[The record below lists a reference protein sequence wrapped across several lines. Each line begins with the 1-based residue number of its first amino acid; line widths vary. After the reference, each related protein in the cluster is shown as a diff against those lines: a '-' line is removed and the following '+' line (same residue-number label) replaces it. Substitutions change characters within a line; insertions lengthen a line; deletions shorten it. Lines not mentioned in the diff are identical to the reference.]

1 MSIAFS
7 CACGRSLRAGP
18 QLAGKKTKCPGCGAV
33 LTIPAAGEEAAPA
46 AAPAPKPKP
55 APAAAQV
62 TAPAAA
68 PIASAVTCTCG
79 KRIATKPEWAGK
91 TIKCPA
97 CENRIK
103 VPAAASPVV
112 PAAAAAKPAP
122 AKRPAPP
129 PPPVDEDDPFGG
141 DDSEGLPADFDP
153 ETGGYQGFSDNG
165 DADADED
172 NEIPAPS
179 QGERQDGCPGEKG
192 EQQGRC
198 SCRSSCSCSWRVEP
212 AMP

>member
-7 CACGRSLRAGP
+7 CECGRNLRAGP
-18 QLAGKKTKCPGCGAV
+18 NLAGKKTKCPGCGAV
-33 LTIPAAGEEAAPA
+33 LTIPAASEEAASAPPP
-46 AAPAPKPKP
+46 PAPRPKP

-62 TAPAAA
+62 TAPAAPVA
-68 PIASAVTCTCG
+68 AAVTCTCG

-103 VPAAASPVV
+103 VPAAAVASPVV

-129 PPPVDEDDPFGG
+129 PPPAEEDDPFGG
-141 DDSEGLPADFDP
+141 EGLGAD
-153 ETGGYQGFSDNG
+153 
-165 DADADED
+165 
-172 NEIPAPS
+172 
-179 QGERQDGCPGEKG
+179 
-192 EQQGRC
+192 
-198 SCRSSCSCSWRVEP
+198 
-212 AMP
+212 